1 MNGGSLFG
9 SAALAT
15 VLGRDATMLPELA
28 YRHKTKAFRPSLC
41 GGKLSTCEEWGVG
54 DLLYW
59 GERWGCS
66 ERLEGRGI

>member
-28 YRHKTKAFRPSLC
+28 YRHTTKAFRPALE
-41 GGKLSTCEEWGVG
+41 GKLSTCEGVG
-54 DLLYW
+54 VRSGGGVD
-59 GERWGCS
+59 
-66 ERLEGRGI
+66 